1 MTREEFIVFQESS
14 FDSFCKSVIRNES
27 VTAHREQK
35 RKIEHE
41 ILYSMISEE
50 RLLELSAE
58 DQYVL
63 SDQVFY
69 VNGNPVPVCDP
80 VLGDYLAILPPDV
93 RNVLLM
99 DFFWDCKVLITY
111 SEKSENNTLSDVKR
125 ILFDRYAS
133 TKMVRK
139 FDK

>member
-99 DFFWDCKVLITY
+99 DFFWDYSDAQIGRTMDITPQAVGARRRVALKRLRELLEDDY
-111 SEKSENNTLSDVKR
+111 EK
-125 ILFDRYAS
+125 
-133 TKMVRK
+133 
-139 FDK
+139 